1 MNIIIIIIITV
12 AITAIEWRS
21 GDNDVTNDLVLHRI
35 LEHKLRASGCNLTM
49 LGVVGQQCCVR
60 LHGAKSFIGFKHCAT
75 TTPKNMQQGV
85 QTDATCNIPQCCVSL
100 HGVLFAFSLE
110 MLYFLATYTSGTCLS

>member
-49 LGVVGQQCCVR
+49 LGVVGQQCCVCLQEPEGNR
-60 LHGAKSFIGFKHCAT
+60 AFPSS
-75 TTPKNMQQGV
+75 MR
-85 QTDATCNIPQCCVSL
+85 TDR
-100 HGVLFAFSLE
+100 HFSR
-110 MLYFLATYTSGTCLS
+110 A

>member
-21 GDNDVTNDLVLHRI
+21 GGNDVTNDLVLYRI
-35 LEHKLRASGCNLTM
+35 LEHKLRANGCNSTM

-60 LHGAKSFIGFKHCAT
+60 LHGAKSLIGFKHCAT
-75 TTPKNMQQGV
+75 TPNNTQKHATGSANGRNM
-85 QTDATCNIPQCCVSL
+85 
-100 HGVLFAFSLE
+100 
-110 MLYFLATYTSGTCLS
+110 